1 MKTIFK
7 NVLKAVGVICYF
19 LILLYATTKMDIGR
33 LEEDIKIFAGAYLVI
48 GILVLERAYKKDSG
62 IYAITGVELLVLSLH
77 SLSIMHM
84 VNLFKYEL
92 NKYLLVSAIIISI
105 YYVIKGIVLYTKEKK
120 DYLKGLSDIPDI
132 VKKDEPVKKE
142 AKKREK
148 QNSEVKSQ
156 ENSDKSKQKTP
167 KETEMTKKS
176 TTKKSTTKK
185 TTAKKSTAKKA
196 TTEKSETKKPSTKKS
211 TTKKDTAEKSTTK
224 KTTEKKSTTN
234 KSTKKTETKATS
246 TKKAATKETP
256 TKKATTK
263 ATSAKKTKK
272 EEVKEND

>member
-105 YYVIKGIVLYTKEKK
+105 YYIIKGIVLYTKEKK

-148 QNSEVKSQ
+148 EKPEVKNK
-156 ENSDKSKQKTP
+156 ENSDKSKQRTTK
-167 KETEMTKKS
+167 KAEMTKKP
-176 TTKKSTTKK
+176 TTQ
-185 TTAKKSTAKKA
+185 
-196 TTEKSETKKPSTKKS
+196 
-211 TTKKDTAEKSTTK
+211 
-224 KTTEKKSTTN
+224 KSTTN
-234 KSTKKTETKATS
+234 KSTKKTTTKPTSAKKTETKATS
-246 TKKAATKETP
+246 TKKTSTKATP
-256 TKKATTK
+256 TKKTATK
-263 ATSAKKTKK
+263 ATSTKKTKK